1 MEYKNI
7 KNGYRNKEI
16 GNKGEDLACQYLEQ
30 LGYEIIKR
38 NHIDR
43 VGEIDIIAY
52 KDYVIHF
59 VEVKSV
65 SRETQKDAIH
75 ETISDKNAYFVEN
88 DNNYKNKTYEYNP
101 AEKVDRL
108 KMRKIEKVAERFLFE
123 NGLEEEAYQFDLI
136 MVFIYDGGFRY
147 KIEVIENININ

>member
-1 MEYKNI
+1 MEYENI
-7 KNGYRNKEI
+7 KNGFKNKEV

-38 NHIDR
+38 NHCDR
-43 VGEIDIIAY
+43 VGEIDIVAY

-65 SRETQKDAIH
+65 SRETQNNVIH
-75 ETISDKNAYFVEN
+75 ETLDYFQ
-88 DNNYKNKTYEYNP
+88 YNP

-108 KMRKIEKVAERFLFE
+108 KMRKIEKVAEKFLFE

-147 KIEVIENININ
+147 KIEVIENINIT

>member
-1 MEYKNI
+1 MDYENI
-7 KNGYRNKEI
+7 KNGYKKKEI
-16 GNKGEDLACQYLEQ
+16 GNKGESLACQYLEQ
-30 LGYEIIKR
+30 LGYEIIKK
-38 NHIDR
+38 NHYDR

-52 KDYVIHF
+52 KDYIIHF
-59 VEVKSV
+59 IEVKSV
-65 SRETQKDAIH
+65 SRETQNNVIH
-75 ETISDKNAYFVEN
+75 ETFGDKSISFAEN
-88 DNNYKNKTYEYNP
+88 IHKYNP

-108 KMRKIEKVAERFLFE
+108 KVRKIEKVAEKFLFE

>member
-1 MEYKNI
+1 MEDKNIRNGYKN
-7 KNGYRNKEI
+7 KEV

-38 NHIDR
+38 NHCDR

-65 SRETQKDAIH
+65 SRETQNNVIY
-75 ETISDKNAYFVEN
+75 ETLN
-88 DNNYKNKTYEYNP
+88 DFQYNP

-108 KMRKIEKVAERFLFE
+108 KIRKIEKVAEKFLFE

>member
-1 MEYKNI
+1 MEYENI
-7 KNGYRNKEI
+7 KNGFKNKEV

-38 NHIDR
+38 NHSDR
-43 VGEIDIIAY
+43 VGEIDIVAY

-65 SRETQKDAIH
+65 SRETRNNVIH
-75 ETISDKNAYFVEN
+75 ETSDVF
-88 DNNYKNKTYEYNP
+88 EYNP

-108 KMRKIEKVAERFLFE
+108 KMRKIEKVAEKFLFE

-136 MVFIYDGGFRY
+136 MVFIYDGGFCY

>member
-1 MEYKNI
+1 MEYENI
-7 KNGYRNKEI
+7 KNGYKNKEI

-38 NHIDR
+38 NHCDR

-52 KDYVIHF
+52 KDYIIHF

-65 SRETQKDAIH
+65 SCETQNNVIH
-75 ETISDKNAYFVEN
+75 ETPN
-88 DNNYKNKTYEYNP
+88 DFQYNP

-108 KMRKIEKVAERFLFE
+108 KMRKIEKVAEKFLFE
-123 NGLEEEAYQFDLI
+123 NGLEEEAYQFDLT

>member
-1 MEYKNI
+1 MEYENI
-7 KNGYRNKEI
+7 KNGYKNKEI
-16 GNKGEDLACQYLEQ
+16 GNKGEGLACQYLEQ

-65 SRETQKDAIH
+65 SRETQNNVIY
-75 ETISDKNAYFVEN
+75 ETFGDSQ
-88 DNNYKNKTYEYNP
+88 YNP

-147 KIEVIENININ
+147 KIDVIENININ

>member
-38 NHIDR
+38 NHVDR

-65 SRETQKDAIH
+65 SRETQNNVIH
-75 ETISDKNAYFVEN
+75 ET
-88 DNNYKNKTYEYNP
+88 EYNP

-108 KMRKIEKVAERFLFE
+108 KMRKIEKVAEKFLFE

>member
-1 MEYKNI
+1 MEYENI

-30 LGYEIIKR
+30 LGYEIMKR
-38 NHIDR
+38 NHVDR

-65 SRETQKDAIH
+65 SRETQNNVIH
-75 ETISDKNAYFVEN
+75 ETFSDKYIPLKE
-88 DNNYKNKTYEYNP
+88 KIHQYNP

-108 KMRKIEKVAERFLFE
+108 KMCKIEKVAERFIFE

>member
-1 MEYKNI
+1 MEYENI
-7 KNGYRNKEI
+7 KNGFKNKEV

-38 NHIDR
+38 NHCDR
-43 VGEIDIIAY
+43 VGEIDIVAY

-65 SRETQKDAIH
+65 SRETQNNVIH
-75 ETISDKNAYFVEN
+75 ETSGGKKAYFIEN
-88 DNNYKNKTYEYNP
+88 NHTYNPAELYNP

-108 KMRKIEKVAERFLFE
+108 KMRKIEKVAERLLFE

>member
-1 MEYKNI
+1 MEYENI
-7 KNGYRNKEI
+7 KNGFKNKEV

-38 NHIDR
+38 NHCDR
-43 VGEIDIIAY
+43 VGEIDIVAY

-65 SRETQKDAIH
+65 SRETQNDVIH
-75 ETISDKNAYFVEN
+75 ETSDVFQ
-88 DNNYKNKTYEYNP
+88 YNP

-108 KMRKIEKVAERFLFE
+108 KMRKIEKVAEKFLFE

-136 MVFIYDGGFRY
+136 MVFIYDEGFRY

>member
-1 MEYKNI
+1 MEDKNKIGYK
-7 KNGYRNKEI
+7 NKEI
-16 GNKGEDLACQYLEQ
+16 GSKGEDLACQYLEQ
-30 LGYEIIKR
+30 LGYEILKR
-38 NHIDR
+38 NYYDR

-65 SRETQKDAIH
+65 SRETQNDVIH
-75 ETISDKNAYFVEN
+75 ETSPSE
-88 DNNYKNKTYEYNP
+88 EYNP
-101 AEKVDRL
+101 AQKVDTL
-108 KMRKIEKVAERFLFE
+108 KIRKIEKVAERFLFE
-123 NGLEEEAYQFDLI
+123 NGLEEEAYQLDLI

>member
-1 MEYKNI
+1 MEDKNI

-38 NHIDR
+38 NHVDR

-65 SRETQKDAIH
+65 SRETQNDVIH
-75 ETISDKNAYFVEN
+75 ETFNNKNTSFKEKSHQYS
-88 DNNYKNKTYEYNP
+88 P

-108 KMRKIEKVAERFLFE
+108 KMRKIEKVAERFIFE

>member
-1 MEYKNI
+1 MEDKNI
-7 KNGYRNKEI
+7 KNSYRNKEI
-16 GNKGEDLACQYLEQ
+16 GSKGEELACQYLEQ

-38 NHIDR
+38 NHYDR

-65 SRETQKDAIH
+65 SCETQNNVIH
-75 ETISDKNAYFVEN
+75 ETFNNKNTSFKEN
-88 DNNYKNKTYEYNP
+88 SYQYNP

-108 KMRKIEKVAERFLFE
+108 KMRKIEKVAEKFLFE

>member
-1 MEYKNI
+1 MSYKNTY
-7 KNGYRNKEI
+7 KNKEI

-30 LGYEIIKR
+30 LGYEILKR
-38 NHIDR
+38 NYFDK

-52 KDYVIHF
+52 KEPKIHF

-65 SRETQKDAIH
+65 SRETHSGVIH
-75 ETISDKNAYFVEN
+75 ETHGGKNSGFTEN
-88 DNNYKNKTYEYNP
+88 NHYYNP
-101 AEKVDRL
+101 AEKVDRS
-108 KMRKIEKVAERFLFE
+108 KIRKIEKVAQRFLFE

-136 MVFIYDGGFRY
+136 MVFIFDGGFRY

>member
-1 MEYKNI
+1 MEDKNL

-16 GNKGEDLACQYLEQ
+16 GNKGEDLASQYLEQ

-38 NHIDR
+38 NHVDS

-65 SRETQKDAIH
+65 SRETQNDVIH
-75 ETISDKNAYFVEN
+75 ETFGHKSISFTDKDHV
-88 DNNYKNKTYEYNP
+88 YNP

-123 NGLEEEAYQFDLI
+123 NGLEEEANQFDLI
-136 MVFIYDGGFRY
+136 MVFIYDNGFRY

>member
-1 MEYKNI
+1 MVDKNI

-16 GNKGEDLACQYLEQ
+16 GGKGEELACQYLEQ

-38 NHIDR
+38 NHTDR

-52 KDYVIHF
+52 KDYIIHF
-59 VEVKSV
+59 IEVKSV
-65 SRETQKDAIH
+65 SRETQNDVIH
-75 ETISDKNAYFVEN
+75 ETFNNKNTSFKEN
-88 DNNYKNKTYEYNP
+88 GYQYNP

-108 KMRKIEKVAERFLFE
+108 KMRKIEKVAEKFLFE
-123 NGLEEEAYQFDLI
+123 NSLEEEAYQFDLI

>member
-1 MEYKNI
+1 MEYENI
-7 KNGYRNKEI
+7 KNGYKNKEI

-38 NHIDR
+38 NHCDR

-65 SRETQKDAIH
+65 SRETQNNVIH
-75 ETISDKNAYFVEN
+75 ETFEDKNTYFTGN
-88 DNNYKNKTYEYNP
+88 DDDYKYKTCEYNP

-108 KMRKIEKVAERFLFE
+108 KMRKIEKVAEKFLFE